1 VTPTRIAEEQVSD
14 GSDVPRSDDPESG
27 SLHNRAQEAGQV
39 RYDLGLAQ
47 CPAHSAGQG
56 VGRFRGPE
64 YA

>member
-14 GSDVPRSDDPESG
+14 GYVPRSDDPESG
-27 SLHNRAQEAGQV
+27 SLHNRTQGAGQV